1 MSRIWTATALAGLAM
16 HAMAQQGSLGPL
28 SARPGPS
35 EVRVQ
40 RDVELNEHFIFQYAP
55 QELPLM
61 DDFSIDRRQSLWAFP
76 DDPGVDL
83 QEVIYR
89 LEVDGLSEPDMAY
102 RTDTTWYY
110 TITEVEP
117 DVFELEREALPSVE
131 VLVRSMTW
139 PVTSELLDGWPPY
152 NIFDTVGTPG
162 FTLVGVNPDLVQDSL
177 MVYLVEQ
184 STGTY
189 IMNGIP
195 QPLVLWEDDFAHVN
209 ANYPVDPPTIGVA
222 TFDGLDRTGYPY
234 DFENPTAW
242 GLADRLTS
250 VPINM
255 AYPASDSIYL
265 SFFYQAQGLSG
276 DDQIQPI
283 DSLVLEFFRPEEN
296 EWSRVWRTPYI
307 PLGPFQQ
314 VMIPI
319 KEMEYLKNGFRFR
332 FLNYATLS
340 GDLDH
345 WHIDYVRLAR
355 QRTYDDTVLVD
366 VAYVD
371 PPSSI
376 LETYTSV
383 PFAKFVQAPATYMA
397 QNVQLRQRNLDVNDR
412 FVTFGMSSEP
422 LAGGPASTFN
432 NGTNTSD
439 NASSIFPSVHAIVAP
454 PNNYVY
460 DVSGQECDA
469 FFNVEFFTNT
479 TPDINRYNDTA
490 RFVQDISNYYAYD
503 DGSAEA
509 GYSLNVAGAKL
520 AYRFE
525 MVGGDSLR
533 AIRMYFDPIF
543 EDPGDGSF
551 LITVWRSLSP
561 EDIIHQ
567 NFSFS
572 SPEYRFDGPDKFVEY
587 PLDSTIWVQGT
598 FFVGWVQT
606 TATKMNLG
614 FDRNRNNQDKIFYR
628 TSGSFLNTSFQGSLM
643 MRPVFVSCSD
653 PFASVPELGDADT
666 AVLLAFP
673 NPASDHFRVEVDA
686 PSGSRLLGFDATGR
700 QLIDVA
706 YQQGAAM
713 DVSTLPTGLLLLRL
727 VSSDGLP
734 IAHGRSM
741 IQR

>member
-1 MSRIWTATALAGLAM
+1 MSRMITVAVLAVLAVP
-16 HAMAQQGSLGPL
+16 AVAQVESLGPL
-28 SARPGPS
+28 SARPGATELP
-35 EVRVQ
+35 VR
-40 RDVELNEHFIFQYAP
+40 RDVQLNEHFIFQYP
-55 QELPLM
+55 TQELPIM

-76 DDPGVDL
+76 DDPNVEL
-83 QEVIYR
+83 QEVVYR
-89 LEVDGLSEPDMAY
+89 VEVDGISEPDMAY

-117 DVFELEREALPSVE
+117 DVFELERDPLPSVD
-131 VLVRSMTW
+131 VLVRSMSW
-139 PVTSELLDGWPPY
+139 PVTSELLECWPPY

-177 MVYLVEQ
+177 MVYLVAL
-184 STGTY
+184 STETY
-189 IMNGIP
+189 IMNGVP
-195 QPLVLWEDDFAHVN
+195 QPLVLWEDDFAYVN
-209 ANYPVDPPTIGVA
+209 ANYPVNPPTIGVA
-222 TFDGLDRTGYPY
+222 TLDGLDRTGFPY
-234 DFENPTAW
+234 DFSNPNAW

-255 AYPASDSIYL
+255 AYPAADSIYL

-276 DDQIQPI
+276 DDQIQAI

-296 EWSRVWRTPYI
+296 EWQRVWRTPYI

-332 FLNYATLS
+332 FMNYATLS

-355 QRTYDDTVLVD
+355 QRAFDDTVLVD
-366 VAYVD
+366 VAYID

-383 PFAKFVQAPATYMA
+383 PFAKFMQAPATYMA

-422 LAGGPASTFN
+422 VSGGASTTFS

-439 NASSIFPSVHAIVAP
+439 NASSIFPSLHAVVAP
-454 PNNYVY
+454 PNNFVF
-460 DVSGQECDA
+460 DVSGEECDA
-469 FFNVEFFTNT
+469 FFRVKFFTNT

-520 AYRFE
+520 AYRFN

-543 EDPGDGSF
+543 EDPSSGSF
-551 LITVWRSLSP
+551 LITVWRSLNP

-572 SPEYRFDGPDKFVEY
+572 SPEYRLHGPDKFVEY
-587 PLDSTIWVQGT
+587 PLDSTIWVEGT
-598 FFVGWVQT
+598 FFIGWVQT
-606 TATKMNLG
+606 SATKMNLG

-653 PFASVPELGDADT
+653 PFASVPELGDADP
-666 AVLLAFP
+666 AVLQVFP
-673 NPASDHFRVEVDA
+673 NPASDHFRVDVDA
-686 PSGSRLLGFDATGR
+686 PSGSRLLGSDATGR
-700 QLIDVA
+700 QLFDEA
-706 YQQGAAM
+706 YQRGAAM
-713 DVSTLPTGLLLLRL
+713 DVATLPNGLVLLRL
-727 VSSDGLP
+727 VSREGIP
-734 IAHGRSM
+734 IAHGRLM